1 MTELTIKDV
10 QSIEDL
16 DLFFEILR
24 MQKERGELDAGSESF
39 SQIIAIFNGF
49 KQELLDNQKDLKNY
63 AKTVRKVLEA
73 ISQVEGWGHL
83 ANPDDL
89 DEEKARQ
96 MKNKCTRE
104 DAENANKMKNELENH
119 FEFLN
124 GYRCTKTISKDDS
137 LNSEENDKQQKAC
150 KDS

>member
-1 MTELTIKDV
+1 MTDLTIKDV

-16 DLFFEILR
+16 DLFFEILY

-39 SQIIAIFNGF
+39 SQIITIFDRF
-49 KQELLDNQKDLKNY
+49 KQELLDNQKDLKKY

-73 ISQVEGWGHL
+73 ISQVEGWRHL

-96 MKNKCTRE
+96 MKNKDTRE
-104 DAENANKMKNELENH
+104 AAENAEKMKNELENY
-119 FEFLN
+119 FEFLD
-124 GYRCTKTISKDDS
+124 GYKCPETISKDDS
-137 LNSEENDKQQKAC
+137 LNSEVNDRQQKAC